1 MAGNFSCLAKD
12 KPIYI
17 VQAQQIPK
25 RINPK
30 KSSYRYIINKL
41 LKTKDEEKL
50 LKVAREQLFE

>member
-1 MAGNFSCLAKD
+1 MNGWKLFMFGKRH

-17 VQAQQIPK
+17 VQAQQIPQ

-41 LKTKDEEKL
+41 LKTKDKNS
-50 LKVAREQLFE
+50 